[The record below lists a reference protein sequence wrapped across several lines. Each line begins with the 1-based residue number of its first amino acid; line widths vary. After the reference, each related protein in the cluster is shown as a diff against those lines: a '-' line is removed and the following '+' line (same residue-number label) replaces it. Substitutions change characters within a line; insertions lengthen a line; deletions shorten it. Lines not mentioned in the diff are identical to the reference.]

1 MTIRV
6 LIADDEPIIRMDLR
20 EMLQSAG
27 YEVAGEASD
36 GAEALDLARALRPDL
51 VLMDIKM
58 PQLDGIAAARILT
71 AERIAPVLLLTAY
84 SQLELVEAAKA
95 AGVVGYLVKP
105 FRESDLA
112 PAIEVSYARY
122 EEFRAIE
129 RQALNLGEALETRKI
144 IERAKGILMDSEGL
158 NEADAFRK
166 IQRLAMNTRKPMRA
180 IADAII
186 LADEVRR

>member
-1 MTIRV
+1 MATRV

-20 EMLQSAG
+20 EMLQGAG

-36 GAEALDLARALRPDL
+36 GAEALDLARALQPDL

-58 PQLDGIAAARILT
+58 PHLDGIAAARILT

-84 SQLELVEAAKA
+84 SQLELVEAAIA

-112 PAIEVSYARY
+112 PAIEVCRARH

-129 RQALNLGEALETRKI
+129 RQAGDLREALETRKI

-158 NEADAFRK
+158 KEADAFQK

>member
-1 MTIRV
+1 MVIRV

-20 EMLQSAG
+20 EMLQGAG

-36 GAEALDLARALRPDL
+36 GAEALDLARALQPDL

-58 PQLDGIAAARILT
+58 PHLDGIAAARILT

-84 SQLELVEAAKA
+84 SQIELVEAAKA

-112 PAIEVSYARY
+112 PAIEVCCARY

-129 RQALNLGEALETRKI
+129 RQASDLREAMETRKI

-158 NEADAFRK
+158 KEADAFRK